1 MKVHQ
6 SIITRPIRRITMLE
20 RVIRET
26 CIAGAVIDRCIK
38 ASFPRGGKRKKKE
51 KVTSDAVKKNN
62 DMLALKN
69 LTRLINLNFYPGDLH
84 TTLTYAEELSPEE
97 ANSELEKWIKRMRR
111 EYKKLDKEFYYIA
124 VTEFKNKRIHHHVVM
139 NYIDFKVINRQW
151 KMGRIRCTPLDKTR
165 NYRVLA
171 EYLIKETQ
179 KTFREPENATKR
191 RWKPSRN
198 LKRPVVKREWVSISQ
213 LFQNLD
219 DIKPLKGYEID
230 RDTLRKYT
238 NPVTKLDHLEYQM
251 VSNEAVPRLSV
262 WRKGKKVNRNETYR
276 KMDEMRQMDMELED
290 HAAVWDVL

>member
-6 SIITRPIRRITMLE
+6 SIITRSIRRITMLE

-84 TTLTYAEELSPEE
+84 TTLTYAKELSPEE

-139 NYIDFKVINRQW
+139 NYIDFQVINRQW

-238 NPVTKLDHLEYQM
+238 NPVTKLEHLEYQM
-251 VSNEAVPRLSV
+251 VSNEAVPRLNV
-262 WRKGKKVNRNETYR
+262 WRKGKKINRNETYR

-290 HAAVWDVL
+290 YAAVWDVL

>member
-6 SIITRPIRRITMLE
+6 SIITRSIRRITMLE

-38 ASFPRGGKRKKKE
+38 ASFPRAGKRKKKE
-51 KVTSDAVKKNN
+51 KATSDAVKKNN

-139 NYIDFKVINRQW
+139 NYIDFQVINRQW

-262 WRKGKKVNRNETYR
+262 WRKGKKVNRNETYS
-276 KMDEMRQMDMELED
+276 KMDEIRQMDMELED
-290 HAAVWDVL
+290 HAAIWDVL

>member
-1 MKVHQ
+1 
-6 SIITRPIRRITMLE
+6 
-20 RVIRET
+20 
-26 CIAGAVIDRCIK
+26 
-38 ASFPRGGKRKKKE
+38 
-51 KVTSDAVKKNN
+51 
-62 DMLALKN
+62 
-69 LTRLINLNFYPGDLH
+69 
-84 TTLTYAEELSPEE
+84 
-97 ANSELEKWIKRMRR
+97 MRR

-139 NYIDFKVINRQW
+139 NYIDFQVINRQW

-198 LKRPVVKREWVSISQ
+198 LKRFVVKREWVSISQ

-290 HAAVWDVL
+290 HAATWDVL

>member
-6 SIITRPIRRITMLE
+6 SIITRFIGRITMLE

-38 ASFPRGGKRKKKE
+38 ASFPCGGKRKKKE
-51 KVTSDAVKKNN
+51 KATSDAVKKNN

-139 NYIDFKVINRQW
+139 NYIDFQVINRQW

>member
-1 MKVHQ
+1 
-6 SIITRPIRRITMLE
+6 MLE

-139 NYIDFKVINRQW
+139 NYIDFQVINRQW

>member
-6 SIITRPIRRITMLE
+6 SIITRSIRRITMLE

-139 NYIDFKVINRQW
+139 NYIDFQVINRQW

-213 LFQNLD
+213 LFQNFD
-219 DIKPLKGYEID
+219 DIKPLQGYEID

>member
-1 MKVHQ
+1 
-6 SIITRPIRRITMLE
+6 MLE

-38 ASFPRGGKRKKKE
+38 ASFPRDGKRKKKE
-51 KVTSDAVKKNN
+51 KATSDAVKKNN

-84 TTLTYAEELSPEE
+84 TTLTYAEELSLEE

-139 NYIDFKVINRQW
+139 NYIDFQVINRQW